1 MAVINSVA
9 FWVPGTFLLPGDDG
23 KPLTIHFRAR
33 FNRLK
38 KSERLA
44 LEHRIEAN
52 KLTKEL
58 RDGVRARLDD
68 TTETIPQPQREY
80 MEAVLAAK
88 PISDAEFVRATLAD
102 LEMKDA
108 EGQPIIY
115 TPNTLAELEEELD
128 GFEGELVRMYSKAR
142 RAAENKQDAAKNSET
157 RSGTTSS

>member
-23 KPLTIHFRAR
+23 KPLSIQFRAR

-52 KLTKEL
+52 RLTKEL
-58 RDGVRARLDD
+58 REGLRARLDD
-68 TTETIPQPQREY
+68 STEVIPKLQREF
-80 MEAVLAAK
+80 MEAVLAAE
-88 PISDAEFVRATLAD
+88 PISDAEFVRITLAD
-102 LEMKDA
+102 LDLKGSD
-108 EGQPIIY
+108 GQSFIY
-115 TPNTLAELEEELD
+115 TPNALAELEEELD
-128 GFEGELVRMYSKAR
+128 GFEGELVRMYIKAR
-142 RAAENKQDAAKNSET
+142 KAADNPQDAAKNSET